1 MRQARDEGRG
11 LAGMAPATLYGWRT
25 WIVRPLLGLRRTA
38 LREFLRSE
46 NVGWTEDPTNID
58 KHFERPRIRAA
69 LAGDSGSQRFAEAIA
84 LARQAAGE
92 RERLGHQAAVL
103 IRALASRPAM
113 GLVRLDPGLATSGD
127 SQAAVYALRIL
138 LAAIGGVSFLPDQA
152 RSEALFHRLR
162 AGPLCATLSRTVV
175 DARRAG
181 DLPAPRIPQPAS
193 RRACSQRDLGRPT
206 MHHIGR
212 QCRRHC

>member
-1 MRQARDEGRG
+1 M
-11 LAGMAPATLYGWRT
+11 
-25 WIVRPLLGLRRTA
+25 TA

-84 LARQAAGE
+84 LAGQAAGE

-152 RSEALFHRLR
+152 RSETLFHRLR

-181 DLPAPRIPQPAS
+181 VFLRRESRNLPAAAPAANVLS
-193 RRACSQRDLGRPT
+193 GTADDASHWVT
-206 MHHIGR
+206 I
-212 QCRRHC
+212 RRHC